1 MFQIL
6 NLLIGNPLLGLA
18 FIGAI
23 ILAIGLH
30 EAAHAYSAY
39 WLGDNT
45 PKFQGRLTLNPINH
59 LDPIGTLLIIIVGFG
74 WGRAVEFNPYNLKNA
89 KRDIALV
96 AFAGPAMNILLAIIC
111 SLIVNSGVLPIVL
124 GSDLYLQSLPIIVLF
139 AQLNITLAVFNLIPV
154 EPLDGFKVLAGL
166 LPNHL
171 ANQWYQT
178 RQYGVYVLI
187 VILITGAVEKIV
199 FPITTFLFNLI
210 FFLRF

>member
-6 NLLIGNPLLGLA
+6 NLLIENPLLGLA

-23 ILAIGLH
+23 VLAIGLH

-45 PKFQGRLTLNPINH
+45 PKFQGRLTLNPIKH
-59 LDPIGTLLIIIVGFG
+59 LDPIGTVLILLVGFG
-74 WGRAVEFNPYNLKNA
+74 WGKPVEFNPYNLKNA

-96 AFAGPAMNILLAIIC
+96 AFAGPATNIILVVIC
-111 SLIVNSGVLPIVL
+111 SVIVHLGVLPFLL
-124 GSDLYLQSLPIIVLF
+124 GPQVYAQILPIIIVF

-178 RQYGVYVLI
+178 RQYGIYVLI
-187 VILITGAVEKIV
+187 VLLITGAIEKIV
-199 FPITTFLFNLI
+199 FPITTFLYNII